1 MNKGRIPGALL
12 ALIVMLAAQKDWLG
26 LRTAE
31 NRCRYYR
38 KAGAR
43 SRGDNVG
50 GHSPGTMQRRRRS
63 VLRRKG

>member
-1 MNKGRIPGALL
+1 MSKGRIPGALL
-12 ALIVMLAAQKDWLG
+12 ALIVMLAAQKDWPG
-26 LRTAE
+26 LRAAE

-50 GHSPGTMQRRRRS
+50 GHSPGTTQRRRRMAQ
-63 VLRRKG
+63 RRKG